1 MVDPLNTTFGQLI
14 HGAVAEAADRPALI
28 WEGGRMTYGE
38 LGAAVGALQAGL
50 RQLGVAPGDR
60 LAMMFPNVPQF
71 VVTFFAAQACGAE
84 VVPLNVLQAPQEL
97 AYVIND
103 SGSKWL
109 VALSAFEDRLK
120 ETIPQCPQLRA
131 TVISGDTSIAEAVSW
146 ESLVSSNRGSPLA
159 PEERSPEDV
168 AVLLYT
174 SGTTGRPKGA
184 MLSHRNVIWDADAC
198 DKILHVQPDDVFMT
212 VLPLFH
218 AYGFT
223 VDLTLSTLRRAS
235 QVLLPKFSAVKALEL
250 MEAHRATVLAAVP
263 TMYQLMLRA
272 KRDPD
277 YDLSSL
283 TVAVSGGAPAPVE
296 MLREFESRFGAYMIE
311 GYGPTE
317 AAPVVS
323 VNPRYGVRKIGSV
336 GPPLPGIEVQVVD
349 DDNNPLPVGE
359 VGELCVRGPNVMLGY
374 WNAPEL
380 TAQTIIDGW
389 LHTGDM
395 ARLDEDGY
403 IYIVDRKKDLIIVG
417 GLNVYPREVEDV
429 IYQLPQVA
437 EVAVVGVP
445 SGIKGEEVVAYVAFK
460 EGQSLEADAILDHC
474 REHLAPFKVPRE
486 VVIEPE
492 LPKSPIGKILR
503 REVRRMAMERFGQV
517 R

>member
-1 MVDPLNTTFGQLI
+1 MVDPLNTTFAEVFVE
-14 HGAVAEAADRPALI
+14 AVRQAPDRTALI
-28 WEGGRMTYGE
+28 WENGQMTYGE
-38 LGAAVGALQAGL
+38 LAAAVGAIQAGL
-50 RQLGVAPGDR
+50 RELGAAPGDR

-109 VALSAFEDRLK
+109 VALNAFEDRLR
-120 ETIPQCPQLRA
+120 EVIPQCPGLRA
-131 TVISGDTSIAEAVSW
+131 VVVSGQTGITNAVSW
-146 ESLVSSNRGSPLA
+146 EGLVSSNMGSDVE
-159 PEERSPEDV
+159 PEDRSAEDV

-198 DKILHVQPDDVFMT
+198 NKVLDVRPDDIFMT

-223 VDLTLSTLRRAS
+223 VDLTLATLRCAS
-235 QVLLPKFSAVKALEL
+235 QILLPRFSAVKALEL

-263 TMYQLMLRA
+263 TMFQWMLRA

-283 TVAVSGGAPAPVE
+283 TVAVSGGAPAPEE
-296 MLREFESRFGAYMIE
+296 MLREFEERFGVYMIE

-336 GPPLPGIEVQVVD
+336 GPPLPGIQVQVVD
-349 DDNNPLPVGE
+349 DENRPLPVGE
-359 VGELCVRGPNVMLGY
+359 VGELCVRGPNVMIGY

-380 TAQTIIDGW
+380 TARTIVDGW

-395 ARLDEDGY
+395 ARVDEDGY

-417 GLNVYPREVEDV
+417 GMNVYPREVEDV

-445 SGIKGEEVVAYVAFK
+445 SRIKGEEVIAYVSFK
-460 EGQSLEADAILDHC
+460 EGQSLEPEAILDYC
-474 REHLAPFKVPRE
+474 REHLAPFKVPRH

-503 REVRRMAMERFGQV
+503 REVRQMALEHFGQV